1 LNLDLSSFS
10 DFDKVKVDFI
20 VNFGGEAWFDNI
32 RLFGPGIA
40 SQPLT
45 PYEWVL
51 LDLNSRQL
59 RDLYGPTPQGFIEM
73 LYDNILNRVYDV
85 EGRDYW
91 MGQFTGGVM
100 NAGQIVEQFI
110 FDNEVASKVAAM
122 TQEEFVAFLY
132 QALLARTPDT
142 EGLSQ
147 WVSFMAMGN
156 SRMDT
161 LRAFLNNPEWSG
173 ICAMYNVKP

>member
-1 LNLDLSSFS
+1 
-10 DFDKVKVDFI
+10 
-20 VNFGGEAWFDNI
+20 
-32 RLFGPGIA
+32 
-40 SQPLT
+40 
-45 PYEWVL
+45 
-51 LDLNSRQL
+51 
-59 RDLYGPTPQGFIEM
+59 
-73 LYDNILNRVYDV
+73 V